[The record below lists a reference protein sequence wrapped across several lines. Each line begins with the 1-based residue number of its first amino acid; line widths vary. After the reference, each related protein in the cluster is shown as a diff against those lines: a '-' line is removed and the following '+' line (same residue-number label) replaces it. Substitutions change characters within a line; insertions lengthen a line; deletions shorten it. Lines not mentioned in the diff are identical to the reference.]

1 MKKTIM
7 TLAAVVLASGMTF
20 AKIRPTDQ
28 SGINQFETPIADSVE
43 FEGVKTTIGG
53 GFALPFSALSHSN
66 TLGAYNKNNAQTLTP
81 LTNNFSLSQAN
92 LFLNT
97 VLADGVTLNM
107 SLYLASRHHHETWV
121 KGGFIQFDKLPF
133 LKCDLTDKIM
143 SFTSLKVGQMDVN
156 YGDAHF
162 RRSDGGHALYNPFME
177 NYIMDEFATEI
188 GGEADFHYNGL
199 LGVLSVTNGQ
209 LNPNQTTI
217 DKVANPSSN
226 GLNNPSFIGKLGY
239 DKQLTDQLRVR
250 LTGSVYYTAG
260 AYSNTLFGGDR
271 TGSNYSGVMYNVK
284 PGDTT
289 PFNGR
294 YNPGLT
300 DKLTTSMVNLF
311 VKYKPME
318 WLAVESFS
326 TYEMAK
332 GRNTKEAVERSATQV
347 ASDLVFR
354 FGKDENF
361 FVGARYNKVDADV
374 AGSAAVAAVAAV
386 AAKNGTPI
394 DATDLTKGFSTLGT
408 PAVAAKAAIPAGAA
422 YAISIDRIAFSAGW
436 FLTKN
441 VMAKVEY
448 VKQNYNGF
456 LVGDMNN
463 GAKFSGLTA
472 QAVIGF

>member
-1 MKKTIM
+1 M
-7 TLAAVVLASGMTF
+7 
-20 AKIRPTDQ
+20 
-28 SGINQFETPIADSVE
+28 
-43 FEGVKTTIGG
+43 
-53 GFALPFSALSHSN
+53 
-66 TLGAYNKNNAQTLTP
+66 
-81 LTNNFSLSQAN
+81 SQAN

-133 LKCDLTDKIM
+133 LKCDLTDKVM
-143 SFTSLKVGQMDVN
+143 EFTSLKVGQMDVN

-162 RRSDGGHALYNPFME
+162 RRSDGGHTLYNPFME

-188 GGEADFHYNGL
+188 GGEADFNYNGI

-209 LNPNQTTI
+209 LNPNQTKI
-217 DKVANPSSN
+217 DQAVNKSSN
-226 GLNNPSFIGKLGY
+226 GLNNPAYIAKLGY
-239 DKQLTDQLRVR
+239 DKQLTEQLRVR

-260 AYSNTLFGGDR
+260 AYKNTLFGGDR
-271 TGSNYSGVMYNVK
+271 TGSNYSGVMYNA
-284 PGDTT
+284 PAGDATA
-289 PFNGR
+289 FNGR

-311 VKYKPME
+311 VKYKPLE
-318 WLAVESFS
+318 WMAVESFS

-332 GRNTKEAVERSATQV
+332 GRDSKELIERATTQI
-347 ASDLVFR
+347 ASDLVIR

-374 AGSAAVAAVAAV
+374 AGSAAVAAVAA
-386 AAKNGTPI
+386 KNGTPI
-394 DATDLTKGFSTLGT
+394 DALDLSKGFSTLGT
-408 PAVAAKAAIPAGAA
+408 PATAAKAAGAA
-422 YAISIDRIAFSAGW
+422 SAISIDRIAVSAGW

-448 VKQNYNGF
+448 VKQNYTGF
-456 LVGDMNN
+456 AVGSMND

>member
-1 MKKTIM
+1 M
-7 TLAAVVLASGMTF
+7 TLAAVVLASGLTF

-28 SGINQFETPIADSVE
+28 SGINQFETPGVDPAETFD
-43 FEGVKTTIGG
+43 GVKTTIGG
-53 GFALPFSALSHSN
+53 GFALPFSALTHSN
-66 TLGAYNKNNAQTLTP
+66 ALGAYNKANTQTLIP

-107 SLYLASRHHHETWV
+107 SLYLASRHHNETWV

-143 SFTSLKVGQMDVN
+143 EFTSLKVGQMDVN

-188 GGEADFHYNGL
+188 GGEADFNYNGFIGV
-199 LGVLSVTNGQ
+199 LGVTGGQ
-209 LNPNQTTI
+209 LNPNQVAI

-226 GLNNPSFIGKLGY
+226 GLNNPSIITKLGY
-239 DKQLTDQLRVR
+239 DKQLTEQLRVR
-250 LTGSVYYTAG
+250 LTGSVYNTAG
-260 AYSNTLFGGDR
+260 AYKNTLFGGDR
-271 TGSNYSGVMYNVK
+271 SGSNYSGVMYNAG
-284 PGDTT
+284 PGTAT
-289 PFNGR
+289 AFNGR

-300 DKLTTSMVNLF
+300 DKLTASMVNLF

-318 WLAVESFS
+318 WMAVESFS
-326 TYEMAK
+326 TYEVAK
-332 GRNTKEAVERSATQV
+332 GRNSVELIERNATQI
-347 ASDLVFR
+347 ASDLVIR

-374 AGSAAVAAVAAV
+374 AGTAAVPAAGAV
-386 AAKNGTPI
+386 AAK
-394 DATDLTKGFSTLGT
+394 
-408 PAVAAKAAIPAGAA
+408 PAVAA
-422 YAISIDRIAFSAGW
+422 YAISVDRIAISGGW

-448 VKQNYNGF
+448 VAQNYNGF
-456 LVGDMNN
+456 AVGNINN

-472 QAVIGF
+472 EAVIGF